1 MRPDCYKPTSLK
13 VHPATRELREAPVAI
28 AAAFTLIELLVVI
41 AIIAIL
47 AAMLLP
53 ALSRAKFKAQGIQ
66 CVSNLKQLGMAHF
79 MYVNDTG
86 KTMPYQSPGETYD
99 LWMKKLIN
107 YYAAVN
113 KVRICPVAPE
123 QIPWQ
128 QRNSLLGGF
137 GMVDRAW
144 QWVYGTT
151 NYQGSY
157 ALNGW
162 FYANDDPTK
171 EFRTEG
177 AIQFP
182 SKTPV
187 LFDSVWVD
195 AWPRAT
201 DPPARN
207 LYEGGNNA
215 SMQRACIARHGN
227 VISAKA
233 APRAVASG
241 APLPG
246 SISVQLSDGHVEVVR
261 LEKLWEYYW
270 HKDYQPPAKRPN

>member
-1 MRPDCYKPTSLK
+1 MPPGHYSNGLTRQASLR
-13 VHPATRELREAPVAI
+13 AG
-28 AAAFTLIELLVVI
+28 FTLIELLVVI

-53 ALSRAKFKAQGIQ
+53 ALSRAKFKAQGVQ

-79 MYVNDTG
+79 MYVTDTG
-86 KTMPYQSPGETYD
+86 KTMPYQTAGETYD

-123 QIPWQ
+123 ENPWQ
-128 QRNSLLGGF
+128 QKNKLLDGF
-137 GMVDRAW
+137 GLADQPW
-144 QWVYGTT
+144 KWIYGTT
-151 NYQGSY
+151 NYQGGY

-162 FYANDDPTK
+162 FYSGNGDAAK

-187 LFDSVWVD
+187 LFDSTWVD
-195 AWPRAT
+195 TWPLAT
-201 DPPARN
+201 DTPARD
-207 LYEGGNNA
+207 LYSGGNSA
-215 SMQRACIARHGN
+215 GMQRLNIARHGN
-227 VISAKA
+227 VTSAKS
-233 APRAVASG
+233 APRVVVSG

-246 SISVQLSDGHVEVVR
+246 SISMQFADGHVEVVR
-261 LEKLWEYYW
+261 LQRLWEFYW
-270 HKDYQPPAKRPN
+270 HKDYQPPTKRPS